1 MKETREFDKTLED
14 INNNLTEKDAKSLL
28 KTIYGFF
35 NTTTTGEGDYQVKVE
50 VVDKLSSIYNRIPHL
65 IEIRQSITIE

>member
-1 MKETREFDKTLED
+1 MKGTREFDKTLED
-14 INNNLTEKDAKSLL
+14 INNLTEKDAKSLL
-28 KTIYGFF
+28 KTIYGFI

-65 IEIRQSITIE
+65 IEIRQSKTIE